1 MKHWTAQQKLEN
13 FKFYLDKLQRELEDE
28 GFPNLRIQKFDV
40 VSGDTGEVFFMKYF
54 SFLLLPGT
62 TMKLTPV
69 LETVPYDDAG
79 TQMLESPQDL
89 YDYEY
94 EIELSGRIS
103 KTFPMSTYK
112 LSTNDSLSIWKDY
125 VLYELA
131 VNGVELD

>member
-1 MKHWTAQQKLEN
+1 
-13 FKFYLDKLQRELEDE
+13 
-28 GFPNLRIQKFDV
+28 
-40 VSGDTGEVFFMKYF
+40 
-54 SFLLLPGT
+54 
-62 TMKLTPV
+62 MKLTPV

-79 TQMLESPQDL
+79 TQMLKSPQDL